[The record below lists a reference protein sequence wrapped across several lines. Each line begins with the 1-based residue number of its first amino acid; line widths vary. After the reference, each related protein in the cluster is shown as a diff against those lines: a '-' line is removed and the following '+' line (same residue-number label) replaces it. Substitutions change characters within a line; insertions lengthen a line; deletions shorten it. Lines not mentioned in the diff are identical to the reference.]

1 MIRGRRVVLRPV
13 DESDAP
19 LIHRWMNHP
28 EVWRFMD
35 YERPVSLQDV
45 VEDIQRSRAE
55 GQPFIIEIDGRPV
68 GRVGLNRFR
77 RRDRACA
84 LYLYLGEPDAWGHG
98 HAVDAVM
105 ALLGYAFDRLDLH
118 QVELWT
124 LGDNHGALVVYG
136 RCGFVEEAR
145 LRDRSFKEGRWIEHV
160 VMTVQRDEFA
170 TVRARWPAEP
180 AGAR

>member
-28 EVWRFMD
+28 EVWRYMD

-45 VEDIQRSRAE
+45 VEDIERSRNE
-55 GQPFIIEIDGRPV
+55 GQPFTIEVDGRPV
-68 GRVGLNRFR
+68 GRIGLNRFR
-77 RRDRACA
+77 LRDRVCS

-98 HAVDAVM
+98 HAQDAVI
-105 ALLGYAFDRLDLH
+105 ALLAHAFGRLDLH

-124 LGDNHGALVVYG
+124 LGDNHGALAVYG

-145 LRDRSFKEGRWIEHV
+145 LRDRSFKEGRWVDHV
-160 VMTVQRDEFA
+160 VMSVQRDEFEP
-170 TVRARWPAEP
+170 VQARWMSDPVDAV
-180 AGAR
+180 